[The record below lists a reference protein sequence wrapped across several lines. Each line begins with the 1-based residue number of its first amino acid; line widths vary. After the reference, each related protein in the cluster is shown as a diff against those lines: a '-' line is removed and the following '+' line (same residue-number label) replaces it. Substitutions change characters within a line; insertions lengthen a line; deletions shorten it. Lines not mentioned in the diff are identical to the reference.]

1 MCWQQEQERH
11 QVWAAAS
18 GSAWATVGS
27 RLQNLLPH
35 PASYY
40 DKSLDLSYAESKGVH
55 HYSTGHSGALYFW
68 TDLSSFVK
76 SPL

>member
-1 MCWQQEQERH
+1 MCWQQQEQERH

-18 GSAWATVGS
+18 GSAWATVG
-27 RLQNLLPH
+27 RLQNLLPD

-40 DKSLDLSYAESKGVH
+40 DKSLDLSYAESKGVY

-76 SPL
+76 SPF